1 MPQPTTLQRTPGA
14 ALRALLSDY
23 LFWVF
28 IVAMLVGPTLS
39 WWTSLSPETRYSIKI
54 VAYMIITRNS

>member
-1 MPQPTTLQRTPGA
+1 MPQPTTLHRTPGA

-39 WWTSLSPETRYSIKI
+39 WWASLSPESRYWVKM
-54 VAYMIITRNS
+54 VTYLVITRS